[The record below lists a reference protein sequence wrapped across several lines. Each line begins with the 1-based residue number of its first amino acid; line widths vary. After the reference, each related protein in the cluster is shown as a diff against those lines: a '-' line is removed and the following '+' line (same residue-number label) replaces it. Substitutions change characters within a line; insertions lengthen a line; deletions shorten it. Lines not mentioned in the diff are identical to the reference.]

1 MGVSVFYL
9 AAFEPDFYLHSFVAK
24 DHDEEAGISEHVVW
38 SIQIPGIFL
47 AFLASVKYSRL
58 LPKNAKVWLLMW
70 ALACIYFA
78 GEEASWGQWYFHWDT
93 PESFRHLNDQQETNL
108 HNVSSWFDQKPRFV
122 VESWIF
128 LAGFVWPLLRKF
140 GIVKEHAVDSWKYWL
155 SVPNQCFSAAVLFT
169 IVRFCDWSHNEILKN
184 FGHSEWRE
192 VTIALFL
199 TLYLSSFWFRLRAL
213 SQAPNP

>member
-1 MGVSVFYL
+1 MSVTTINTPVFSVFAHVIAIVMGVSVFYL

-93 PESFRHLNDQQETNL
+93 PESFRQLNDQQETNL

-140 GIVKEHAVDSWKYWL
+140 GIVKEHVQLL
-155 SVPNQCFSAAVLFT
+155 SMFAAQAGLARTVAGGRHL
-169 IVRFCDWSHNEILKN
+169 RLD
-184 FGHSEWRE
+184 
-192 VTIALFL
+192 
-199 TLYLSSFWFRLRAL
+199 FRLAQRAVPYRHL
-213 SQAPNP
+213 VNGAFEVI